1 MAYTAVVW
9 PGSEHGNAFAS
20 ASTSRRE
27 SVERWPPPGLTVT
40 TCVAATFVHA
50 NAFLYAYVARLVVQ
64 DEEDA
69 GVEEERTS
77 AITMLDTVHAA
88 AVIEGVRAMF
98 AGERDLHAITA
109 ACGDADA
116 TSTCLLEA
124 ILYETMNLAS
134 KTAPHSRGSNISSDN
149 SDGDGSGSRD
159 GDHRV
164 GAFGG
169 GTSADGTSGDSES
182 TLVYTKMQL
191 PAAVAGSVSPPAPTS
206 TVLATATAA
215 TAAVSSAKPATPATG
230 PPQPTVS
237 APSPTPIINA
247 IHGLHIEAREEA
259 ATPHSN
265 HQQQHD
271 EYEQQHYP
279 CASNGNDESIAHSIH
294 KQNINERPRSPAAFD
309 ASDAANAAAAN
320 RSNKLSSNRA
330 SSSSSS
336 SEDHSEGRLGRGDKV
351 VVCGLSDA
359 RSQHLNNTP
368 GRVAMYDVE
377 KERYG
382 M

>member
-215 TAAVSSAKPATPATG
+215 TAAVSSAKPATG

-237 APSPTPIINA
+237 APSTTPIINA

-265 HQQQHD
+265 HQQQHE

-330 SSSSSS
+330 SSSSS
-336 SEDHSEGRLGRGDKV
+336 EDHSEGRLGRGDKV